1 MVKHDKKSFLAG
13 IAVGRAMKGWSTATS
28 GGSSGNVA
36 SHTFPLAAKVTI
48 PNIIPATFDRNLS
61 VLAPLVL
68 IPAIIPVTYV
78 GPEEVI

>member
-13 IAVGRAMKGWSTATS
+13 IAVGRAMKGWSTAAA
-28 GGSSGNVA
+28 GGASGNVV
-36 SHTFPLAAKVTI
+36 SHIFPVAVKVSI

-61 VLAPLVL
+61 VLAPIVL
-68 IPAIIPVTYV
+68 IPSIIPVTYV